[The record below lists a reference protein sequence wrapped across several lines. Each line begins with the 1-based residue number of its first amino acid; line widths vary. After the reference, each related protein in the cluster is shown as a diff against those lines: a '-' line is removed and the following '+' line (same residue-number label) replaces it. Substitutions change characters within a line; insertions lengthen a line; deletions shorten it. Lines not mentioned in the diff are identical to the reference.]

1 MLLVGL
7 GPSFGSCFTV
17 VQYFYL
23 LPPHPRKETV
33 IVEGIVNCKLMR
45 SCSVMR
51 LCMETELSSYVL
63 DSFWRIIHMSE
74 CIFNSG
80 CWVLKRSHSKLS
92 NQRRRVWETV
102 SHKEWWKELALLSAM
117 PFWVFSPVLLIPE
130 EESEEDFSGC
140 IFIDTWIL
148 TVILATRD
156 GRLKH
161 SSWRFHLFFLMEYG
175 HRMGSHFAEQS
186 FWNLSVYRNHLGIS
200 ADSEPLDLEGTQE
213 STFLTGCG

>member
-51 LCMETELSSYVL
+51 LCVETELSSYVL

-117 PFWVFSPVLLIPE
+117 PFWVFSPVLFDPWRGVRGRFLRVYFYRHLN
-130 EESEEDFSGC
+130 SDSNTGH
-140 IFIDTWIL
+140 
-148 TVILATRD
+148 TRWTFEAFVLEVSSFLSD
-156 GRLKH
+156 GIWAQDGVPFCRAELLK
-161 SSWRFHLFFLMEYG
+161 
-175 HRMGSHFAEQS
+175 
-186 FWNLSVYRNHLGIS
+186 
-200 ADSEPLDLEGTQE
+200 LE
-213 STFLTGCG
+213 CV